1 MEEQKDVLL
10 TELRVVE
17 LRRELDAR
25 GVDKTGNKAVLISRL
40 EQVGG
45 TTRLLSI
52 HIIQALVDNG
62 EDPKTFMFK
71 SDAKSVGEVG
81 GHIYVGT
88 EGELLLGIN

>member
-45 TTRLLSI
+45 RSHLFIKRGYTQL
-52 HIIQALVDNG
+52 Q
-62 EDPKTFMFK
+62 
-71 SDAKSVGEVG
+71 
-81 GHIYVGT
+81 
-88 EGELLLGIN
+88 